1 LYIYCSSVDDF
12 FSPSGTNGVES
23 DAMKTVA
30 CFVLFSAI
38 LVPGLLA
45 QTQTPPAGIPPT
57 HLIRISAKVAEK
69 LLIRK
74 VDVCYPTGVA
84 YTARVIGTVV
94 VAFEIDKNGN
104 ILDPTVVSG
113 PSLLRRPVLD
123 AVQKF
128 YKYKPYLLNG
138 KAVDVETT
146 VSVFV
151 GLQCNSPSPYWIH

>member
-1 LYIYCSSVDDF
+1 
-12 FSPSGTNGVES
+12 
-23 DAMKTVA
+23 M
-30 CFVLFSAI
+30 
-38 LVPGLLA
+38 
-45 QTQTPPAGIPPT
+45 
-57 HLIRISAKVAEK
+57 
-69 LLIRK
+69 
-74 VDVCYPTGVA
+74 
-84 YTARVIGTVV
+84 
-94 VAFEIDKNGN
+94 AFEIDKNGN